1 MWRAAAIFVLTSGC
15 KWCCM
20 LYLPGGPG
28 LIDRPTKSAI
38 RQQVRS
44 PPGVCLFRRK
54 DGAFRNRNAV
64 GRSCRVSRSPRGIHV
79 LGEGL
84 MKIVSRP
91 GQDSNLLRNELAC
104 SRPSAFPERARAVLE
119 LDAKRARPLPPRVEW
134 LWRQDGFAAD
144 IPFTNA
150 MFIPAQTGDI
160 GLLYEAVAQVVDRH
174 EALRTRLVV
183 EDGRPVQIADGWNVS
198 RLEMTKIQRDE
209 LTDPQPGPASAIG
222 AFTQGRLDL
231 YAQDGF
237 RC

>member
-1 MWRAAAIFVLTSGC
+1 
-15 KWCCM
+15 
-20 LYLPGGPG
+20 
-28 LIDRPTKSAI
+28 
-38 RQQVRS
+38 
-44 PPGVCLFRRK
+44 
-54 DGAFRNRNAV
+54 
-64 GRSCRVSRSPRGIHV
+64 
-79 LGEGL
+79 

-91 GQDSNLLRNELAC
+91 GQDSNLPRNELAG
-104 SRPSAFPERARAVLE
+104 SRPSAFPERARAVME

-198 RLEMTKIQRDE
+198 RLEMTKFSAMSLPTRSPVRLPLLAPLPKVGWIFTLRTGSAVT
-209 LTDPQPGPASAIG
+209 LFGTKPAG
-222 AFTQGRLDL
+222 
-231 YAQDGF
+231 
-237 RC
+237 